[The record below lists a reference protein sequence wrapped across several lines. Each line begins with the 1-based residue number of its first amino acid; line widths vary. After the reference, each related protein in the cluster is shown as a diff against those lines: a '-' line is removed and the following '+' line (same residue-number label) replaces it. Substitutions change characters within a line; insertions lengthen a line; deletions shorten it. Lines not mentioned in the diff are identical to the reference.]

1 MVWTDACSWWLSL
14 LNDFHRKLWLQI
26 LRIGVY
32 ALLLRNGMHRP
43 NSKFYY
49 HNKCTIRDQTNDLIT
64 IFRDFQST
72 LPSNSSWPPNTV
84 YCLRLLIQAK
94 IYRTIQRCKTRKIVR
109 NRIYLKRF
117 RFGLLSRH
125 RFISAAGK
133 RNQARKFARKRA
145 LPLFVPA
152 SQYQIVSNRP
162 MREKTLDAEHHFS
175 VHCCNL

>member
-1 MVWTDACSWWLSL
+1 MECTEPTLNYIFTTNAPSEIKQTIWLP
-14 LNDFHRKLWLQI
+14 F
-26 LRIGVY
+26 
-32 ALLLRNGMHRP
+32 
-43 NSKFYY
+43 FE
-49 HNKCTIRDQTNDLIT
+49 T
-64 IFRDFQST
+64 ST

-133 RNQARKFARKRA
+133 RNKGREFVRKRA

-152 SQYQIVSNRP
+152 SQFQIVSNRP
-162 MREKTLDAEHHFS
+162 CGRKLLTLNTTFPFIA
-175 VHCCNL
+175 VTCNKSHRWSTSTVK